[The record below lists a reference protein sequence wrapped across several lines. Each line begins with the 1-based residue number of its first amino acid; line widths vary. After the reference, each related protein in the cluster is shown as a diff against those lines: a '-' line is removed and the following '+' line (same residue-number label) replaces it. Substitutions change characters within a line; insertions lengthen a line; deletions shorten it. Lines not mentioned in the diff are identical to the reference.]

1 MRRVLVQAMTNII
14 VNNEDNARKL
24 WEHIFPT
31 AVATGLEVA
40 NTSASRDPVLAERLC
55 MLVHSC
61 TSVGNRSQRIDQLV
75 SVLQHVAIS
84 CLF

>member
-1 MRRVLVQAMTNII
+1 MQAMTNII

-24 WEHIFPT
+24 WEHIFPA

-40 NTSASRDPVLAERLC
+40 NTSASRDLVLAERLC

-61 TSVGNRSQRIDQLV
+61 TSVGNSSQRIDQLV
-75 SVLQHVAIS
+75 SVLQRVAKAE
-84 CLF
+84 